1 MDIIDQLEALASGE
15 RHLPKV
21 IVTRDFLR
29 ALAAELRK
37 YRMEHEPFNLT
48 GHLKIPSRDNPL
60 AAAAAV
66 HLSRT
71 EKSGVTPV
79 DGDPTH
85 D

>member
-1 MDIIDQLEALASGE
+1 MDIIEQLEKLADGE

-29 ALAAELRK
+29 RLAAELRK
-37 YRMEHEPFNLT
+37 YKVENEAFNLT
-48 GHLKIPSRDNPL
+48 AHLKLPSRDNPL

-71 EKSGVTPV
+71 EKSSVNPV
-79 DGDPTH
+79 DGQPTH